1 MKKITLLVLLLSTF
15 ISLAQKTTEE
25 IISEKLNETRELSIK
40 LPASYEKNKNKK
52 YPLLLLLD
60 GDYLT
65 DPFDGVTSYTS
76 YWDDLP
82 EVIIVGISQ
91 NKNNE
96 RETDCSTSPDTGLPA
111 ESGEKFFDFIGME
124 VLPYIEKNYRV
135 APFKIIAGH
144 DVTAGFTNFFLYKDN
159 PVFNAY
165 INFSPVL
172 ATEMETRIAA
182 RLTAMEKP
190 IFYYLA
196 TADGDVAR
204 LKKAIKTLDE
214 NIKGVT
220 NPMLRYRFDEF
231 AGNTHYS
238 LVPNA
243 IPSALYHIFSS
254 YQPITSAEYQKL
266 AAQKEGYVKYLEDKY
281 DMIENELGVKMTIRL
296 NDFKAI
302 EAAILKNGA
311 FHELRDLAELAKK
324 NYPKT
329 IIGEYYEAMF
339 LENTGELK
347 KAIKVYNNSYNF
359 EEIGGITHD
368 FMIQKAEELKAE
380 LAD

>member
-1 MKKITLLVLLLSTF
+1 MKKITSLLFLFVLFPVT
-15 ISLAQKTTEE
+15 AQKTEE
-25 IISEKLNETRELSIK
+25 IISEKLNETREISIK
-40 LPASYEKNKNKK
+40 LPPSYEKNKNKK

-65 DPFDGVTSYTS
+65 DPFSGVTSYTS

-82 EVIIVGISQ
+82 EVIIIGISQ

-96 RETDCSTSPDTGLPA
+96 REKDCQVGPESGLP
-111 ESGEKFFDFIGME
+111 EEKGEDFFDFIGME
-124 VLPYIEKNYRV
+124 LLPQIEKKYRV
-135 APFKIIAGH
+135 SPFKIIAGH
-144 DVTAGFTNFFLYKDN
+144 DITAGFINFFLYKDQ
-159 PVFNAY
+159 PIFNAY
-165 INFSPVL
+165 ISFSPVL
-172 ATEMETRIAA
+172 PAESETRITD
-182 RLTAMEKP
+182 RLSALQTP

-204 LKKAIKTLDE
+204 LKKNIKALDE
-214 NIKGVT
+214 KLKTIT
-220 NPMLRYRFDEF
+220 NPALRYHFDEF
-231 AGNTHYS
+231 TGNSHYS

-266 AAQKEGYVKYLEDKY
+266 VSQKEGYVKYLEDRY
-281 DMIENELGVKMTIRL
+281 TIIEKNLGVKMTIRL
-296 NDFKAI
+296 NDFKAV

-311 FHELRDLAELAKK
+311 FNELRDLGDLAKK

-339 LENTGELK
+339 LEHTGDLK
-347 KAIKVYNNSYNF
+347 RAIKVYNNSFNF

-368 FMIQKAEELKAE
+368 FMMQRAEELKAE
-380 LAD
+380 LSN

>member
-1 MKKITLLVLLLSTF
+1 MKKITLLVLLLTF
-15 ISLAQKTTEE
+15 FVSSAQKMTEE
-25 IISEKLNETRELSIK
+25 IISEKLNETRELTIK

-65 DPFDGVTSYTS
+65 DPFAGVTSYTS

-96 RETDCSTSPDTGLPA
+96 REMDCQTGTETGLP
-111 ESGEKFFDFIGME
+111 EEKGEKFFDFIGME
-124 VLPYIEKNYRV
+124 VLPLVEKKYRV

-144 DVTAGFTNFFLYKDN
+144 DVTAGFVNFFLYKDQ
-159 PVFNAY
+159 PIFNAF
-165 INFSPVL
+165 ICFSPVL
-172 ATEMETRIAA
+172 ATEMETRIPA
-182 RLTAMEKP
+182 RLSAMQKP

-204 LKKAIKTLDE
+204 LKKGIKTLDE
-214 NIKGVT
+214 NIKAAT
-220 NPMLRYRFDEF
+220 NPIVRYHFDEF
-231 AGNTHYS
+231 LGNSHYS

-266 AAQKEGYVKYLEDKY
+266 VAQKEGYVKYLEDKY
-281 DMIENELGVKMTIRL
+281 TIIEKDLGVKMTIRL

-347 KAIKVYNNSYNF
+347 KAIKIYNNSYNF

-368 FMIQKAEELKAE
+368 FMIQKADELKAE
-380 LAD
+380 LSN

>member
-1 MKKITLLVLLLSTF
+1 MKKITLLLLLFVFNTLS
-15 ISLAQKTTEE
+15 AQKTEE
-25 IISEKLNETRELSIK
+25 IMSEKLNEKREISIK

-52 YPLLLLLD
+52 YPLLLLMD

-65 DPFDGVTSYTS
+65 DPFSGVTSYTS

-96 RETDCSTSPDTGLPA
+96 REMDCQSGPETGLP
-111 ESGEKFFDFIGME
+111 EEKGEKFFDFIGME
-124 VLPYIEKNYRV
+124 LLPQIEKNYRIS
-135 APFKIIAGH
+135 PFKIIAGH
-144 DVTAGFTNFFLYKDN
+144 DVTAGFINFFLYKDK
-159 PVFNAY
+159 PIFNAY
-165 INFSPVL
+165 ISFSPVL
-172 ATEMETRIAA
+172 PAEAETRITD
-182 RLTAMEKP
+182 RLTALQTP
-190 IFYYLA
+190 IFYYLC

-204 LKKAIKTLDE
+204 LKK
-214 NIKGVT
+214 NIKALDDKLKTIT
-220 NPMLRYRFDEF
+220 NPALRYHFDEF
-231 AGNTHYS
+231 SGNTHYS

-266 AAQKEGYVKYLEDKY
+266 VSQKEGYVKYLEEKY
-281 DMIENELGVKMTIRL
+281 NIIEKDLGVKMTIRL

-347 KAIKVYNNSYNF
+347 KAIKVYNNSFNF
-359 EEIGGITHD
+359 TEIGGITHD
-368 FMIQKAEELKAE
+368 FMMEKAEELKAE
-380 LAD
+380 LSN

>member
-1 MKKITLLVLLLSTF
+1 MKKITLLLLLFVFNTLS
-15 ISLAQKTTEE
+15 AQKTEE
-25 IISEKLNETRELSIK
+25 IMSEKLNEKREISIK

-52 YPLLLLLD
+52 YPLLLLMD

-65 DPFDGVTSYTS
+65 DPFSGVTSYTS

-96 RETDCSTSPDTGLPA
+96 REMDCQSGPETGLP
-111 ESGEKFFDFIGME
+111 EEKGEKFFDFIGME
-124 VLPYIEKNYRV
+124 LLPQIEKNYRIS
-135 APFKIIAGH
+135 PFKIIAGH
-144 DVTAGFTNFFLYKDN
+144 DVTAGFINFFLYKDK
-159 PVFNAY
+159 PIFNAY
-165 INFSPVL
+165 ISFSPVL
-172 ATEMETRIAA
+172 PAEAETRITD
-182 RLTAMEKP
+182 RLTALQTP
-190 IFYYLA
+190 IFYYLC

-204 LKKAIKTLDE
+204 LKK
-214 NIKGVT
+214 NIKALDDKLKTIT
-220 NPMLRYRFDEF
+220 NPALRYHFDEF
-231 AGNTHYS
+231 SGNTHYS

-266 AAQKEGYVKYLEDKY
+266 VSQKEGYVKYLEEKY
-281 DMIENELGVKMTIRL
+281 NIIEKDLGVKMTIRL

-324 NYPKT
+324 K
-329 IIGEYYEAMF
+329 
-339 LENTGELK
+339 
-347 KAIKVYNNSYNF
+347 
-359 EEIGGITHD
+359 
-368 FMIQKAEELKAE
+368 Q
-380 LAD
+380 